1 MFFEL
6 VVCCIVINKKKS
18 HQGEAMDMHELIR
31 QMERAE
37 RVWPDERPWAI
48 QVLASYLHVQPP
60 ELLGLFR
67 QINPTLET
75 ERDQV
80 LPEDL
85 RLLKAYCE
93 RIIERNSQESLEDKR
108 REQVRARKTIQ
119 TLSPKIAEM
128 IAARDHVRALNSY
141 IYLLGESGEYALP
154 EEKAQWYEEMGR
166 LCLKVKRHP
175 NEAARYFRSA
185 VNALSLLEDADGIQ
199 DLLETYDEEFQGDE
213 ARRSWDSVMLTGKE
227 SLSKL
232 TCSVS

>member
-1 MFFEL
+1 
-6 VVCCIVINKKKS
+6 
-18 HQGEAMDMHELIR
+18 MDMHELIR

-48 QVLASYLHVQPP
+48 QVLASYLHVQPS

-67 QINPTLET
+67 QINPTLDT

-93 RIIERNSQESLEDKR
+93 RIIEKNSQESLEDKR
-108 REQVRARKTIQ
+108 REQVRARKTILS
-119 TLSPKIAEM
+119 LSPKIAEM

-232 TCSVS
+232 TYSVS